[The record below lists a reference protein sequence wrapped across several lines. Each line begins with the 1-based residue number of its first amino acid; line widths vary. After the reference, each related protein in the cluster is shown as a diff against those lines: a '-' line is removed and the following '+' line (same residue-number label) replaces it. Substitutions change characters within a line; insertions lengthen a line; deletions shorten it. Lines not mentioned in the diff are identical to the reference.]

1 MIKQTLS
8 FDEAVVVAEAI
19 VSAYTRDRHKTGTG
33 DYRPGIEAVI
43 GGVARRIVANPSGVA
58 MRETVGPFTR
68 YVEAGFQGFT
78 LAEQHVL
85 NRYRKR
91 AL

>member
-1 MIKQTLS
+1 MIKDTLT
-8 FDEAVVVAEAI
+8 FDEAVEVADAI
-19 VSAYTRDRHKTGTG
+19 VAAYTRDRHKTGTG
-33 DYRPGIEAVI
+33 VYRAGVEAVI
-43 GGVARRIVANPSGVA
+43 GAVARRIHANPAGVQ

-78 LAEQHVL
+78 LAELHVL

-91 AL
+91 AM